1 MLPAVFPL
9 PPGIAWV
16 RGAEPPTA
24 AELMRRMDEL
34 WRGDASHARMTMQ
47 VRTRNY
53 TRSMTLESWSR
64 GKEHS
69 LIRIL
74 SPKKD
79 EGIAT
84 LKVSDNIWNYLPN
97 INRVT
102 KVPASMMGGA
112 WMGSHFTNDDLV
124 RESSFESDYTSTV
137 TFSGE
142 REGVRVYEITSR
154 PRPDAAVVWGK
165 LVTVLTQEGLLPVRT
180 EYFDE
185 SEVKVRVMT
194 FSNPVKFSG
203 RLVPSRMELR
213 PLDKPEEFTAIDYE
227 ALEFNPALP
236 ENLFSLQRL
245 QGR

>member
-1 MLPAVFPL
+1 MRPHPDASPRTALRIRRRLRAALRLLPLAVLPAVMLAALPMLSAMFPI
-9 PPGIAWV
+9 PPGIARVW
-16 RGAEPPTA
+16 GAEPPTA

-124 RESSFESDYTSTV
+124 
-137 TFSGE
+137 
-142 REGVRVYEITSR
+142 
-154 PRPDAAVVWGK
+154 
-165 LVTVLTQEGLLPVRT
+165 
-180 EYFDE
+180 
-185 SEVKVRVMT
+185 
-194 FSNPVKFSG
+194 
-203 RLVPSRMELR
+203 
-213 PLDKPEEFTAIDYE
+213 
-227 ALEFNPALP
+227 
-236 ENLFSLQRL
+236 
-245 QGR
+245 